1 MWQKNL
7 LAQLGQALGQVAL
20 GTSIKRRQK
29 RIDPSE
35 GDQAHPGLQRT
46 RPVPTFEWRIVLHP
60 IFQPIEGMLT
70 TSLVAH

>member
-1 MWQKNL
+1 MRQKNL
-7 LAQLGQALGQVAL
+7 LAQLGQALDQVAL
-20 GTSIKRRQK
+20 GISVKRRQK
-29 RIDPSE
+29 RIYPSE

-70 TSLVAH
+70 TSPVAH